1 VVSRAK
7 PGLVLAAVVLAAGAA
22 IGAALAGAALAG
34 ATPAG
39 APPTRTRTIIYQ
51 AFTASGKPAIHVT
64 STSRG
69 RCNGGSVAINR
80 ADAWRCFAG
89 NFVYDPCFS
98 SSKAAGIVLCP
109 LGPWTSSGAE
119 IKLTARLSGANKG
132 KPSTAGH
139 PWAIQTSADRCVA
152 ATGATSILDHL
163 RANYYCQTTKNA
175 LWGYPSRTSEP
186 WTIYSAPGTATNLTR
201 KVPVR
206 VAWF

>member
-1 VVSRAK
+1 MSSAK
-7 PGLVLAAVVLAAGAA
+7 LGILIAAVVLAAGA
-22 IGAALAGAALAG
+22 GTGAALAG
-34 ATPAG
+34 ATSA
-39 APPTRTRTIIYQ
+39 PTRTRTVIYQ

-64 STSRG
+64 STARG
-69 RCNGGSVAINR
+69 HCNGGSAAINR

-98 SSKAAGIVLCP
+98 SSKATGIVLCP

-139 PWAIQTSADRCVA
+139 PWAIQTSADKCVA

-186 WTIYSAPGTATNLTR
+186 WTIYSAPGTATRLTR